1 MNKDNIPK
9 ILFFMGFLLAI
20 FSASAFAGTRT
31 YDVTILLNQPHPYS
45 ESLRRSISSK
55 VLNTKVFSQNL
66 RPPVRIPENKPFSK
80 MNLRPALNLGNTK
93 PILAKTGGDA
103 KKYSNFY
110 DLISEVRLGIL
121 AHDHDL
127 APFSRSE
134 ENGIDGNF
142 EILFRTPDCL
152 EKYGSPRPHL
162 GVSLNMSGDTSQV
175 YSGLT
180 WEWNLTRNWFFNFSL
195 GASAH
200 NGKTTTTKTDRK
212 ELGCRVLF
220 RESMDIGYKFYD
232 RHSVSAFFDHISN
245 AKLCEKNEGLE
256 TLGLRY
262 GYRF

>member
-1 MNKDNIPK
+1 MIKDNIPK
-9 ILFFMGFLLAI
+9 VLFSMGFLLFAL
-20 FSASAFAGTRT
+20 STSTFAGTKT
-31 YDVTILLNQPHPYS
+31 YDVSILLNQPHPYS
-45 ESLRRSISSK
+45 ESLRKSIFSNILNKKVSSR
-55 VLNTKVFSQNL
+55 NL
-66 RPPVRIPENKPFSK
+66 RSPVRIPENKPFSK
-80 MNLRPALNLGNTK
+80 VRLRPALTSSKTKPLAVKKSGNAQKDLGN
-93 PILAKTGGDA
+93 D
-103 KKYSNFY
+103 N
-110 DLISEVRLGIL
+110 LISEIRQGIL

-142 EILFRTPDCL
+142 EILFRTPDWL
-152 EKYGSPRPHL
+152 KKYGSPRPHL
-162 GVSLNMSGDTSQV
+162 GASLNMSGDTSQV

-180 WEWNLTRNWFFNFSL
+180 WDWDLTRNWFFNFSL

-220 RESMDIGYKFYD
+220 RESMDIGYKFLR
-232 RHSVSAFFDHISN
+232 RHSVSAFFDHVSN

>member
-1 MNKDNIPK
+1 MIKNNIPK
-9 ILFFMGFLLAI
+9 FLFFMGFLLAI
-20 FSASAFAGTRT
+20 SSGSTFAGTRT

-45 ESLRRSISSK
+45 DPLRRSISSK
-55 VLNTKVFSQNL
+55 ILNKKIFSQNL
-66 RPPVRIPENKPFSK
+66 RRPVRIPENKPFSK
-80 MNLRPALNLGNTK
+80 IRLRPAL
-93 PILAKTGGDA
+93 ASSKTTPLLV
-103 KKYSNFY
+103 KTSRNVEKYSGDD

-142 EILFRTPDCL
+142 EILFRTPAWL
-152 EKYGSPRPHL
+152 EKYGFPRPHL
-162 GVSLNMSGDTSQV
+162 GASLNMSGDTSQV

-180 WEWNLTRNWFFNFSL
+180 WEWNLTQNWFFNFSL

-220 RESMDIGYKFYD
+220 RESMDIGYKFLR